1 MKKFIAIL
9 LILVFT
15 LSLVSCKNA
24 YTDAVEQLEA
34 MNFSGYFYTESQIK
48 SMRKENKITENI
60 TAFAN
65 FSSVDEEGNELVLFV
80 AAFDT
85 EEEAE
90 SYLADHTL
98 GWKYAF
104 ATDNVVIYGNNSA
117 INDLDL

>member
-1 MKKFIAIL
+1 MKHDDPFYDRETTVSATECTG
-9 LILVFT
+9 LVP
-15 LSLVSCKNA
+15 A
-24 YTDAVEQLEA
+24 
-34 MNFSGYFYTESQIK
+34 GI
-48 SMRKENKITENI
+48 
-60 TAFAN
+60 
-65 FSSVDEEGNELVLFV
+65 
-80 AAFDT
+80 DT